1 MNFILKSN
9 MSIGRMLILVL
20 AGLTV
25 AVFSGPA
32 RIKADV
38 ANEPPVTHTVN
49 VVDVSGAPG
58 AQVLVSIELDSG
70 GDEVAGSFTVNF
82 DPSKLSISGVSSPGA
97 NPDVALG
104 TGVPAGSALTVNG
117 NQAAN
122 GRIGVVFDSSNLF
135 AAGPGRQIVKLRFTI
150 AANAVGGPT
159 FLTFGSTPTPSSF
172 SDAFG
177 VPIEV
182 VFVPGS
188 VTIEAAAPSVTISG
202 QVTKP
207 NGQALG
213 GAQVVVLDSQN
224 VRRLATTSTFGFYT
238 VDDIPANQTYS
249 VAVSSRRYRFT
260 PVNNLMVGTSNVV
273 DLNFVGQE

>member
-1 MNFILKSN
+1 
-9 MSIGRMLILVL
+9 MSIGRLLILVL
-20 AGLTV
+20 AGLFV
-25 AVFSGPA
+25 AVFSSHGM
-32 RIKADV
+32 IKAGV
-38 ANEPPVTHTVN
+38 ATEPTVAHTVN

-58 AQVLVSIELDSG
+58 TQVFVSIELDSG

-82 DPSKLSISGVSSPGA
+82 DQTKLSISGASSPSA

-117 NQAAN
+117 NQAAS
-122 GRIGVVFDSSNLF
+122 GRIGFLFDSSNLF

-150 AANAVGGPT
+150 APNATGGPT
-159 FLTFGSTPTPSSF
+159 PITFGGTPTPSSF
-172 SDAFG
+172 SNELG
-177 VPIEV
+177 EPIEV

-188 VTIEAAAPSVTISG
+188 VTIEAAAPNVTISG

-224 VRRLATTSTFGFYT
+224 VRRLATTGTFGFYI
-238 VDDIPANQTYS
+238 VDDVPANRTYS
-249 VAVSSRRYRFT
+249 IAVASRRYRFT
-260 PVNNLMVGTSNVV
+260 PVNNFPVGTTNVV